1 MALTVDKAD
10 VLLMAAELSAV
21 SDAQWAQ
28 IWSDVALE
36 VGEVTAGSQARADRM
51 AIQLAAHLAT
61 VRHVRVGGG
70 CFARASHLG
79 VGGRRLEI
87 LRPAPGRQHQ
97 SLVAV
102 DEVRPGVREADP
114 ALRATLRGDVRWPAR
129 GSSSRTTASPDS

>member
-28 IWSDVALE
+28 IWADVALE

-61 VRHVRVGGG
+61 VRHVRVGG
-70 CFARASHLG
+70 AASPGPLTSVS
-79 VGGRRLEI
+79 VGGVSKSFAQPQGGSANLSLQSTKYGQEYVRLTRLFGRRF
-87 LRPAPGRQHQ
+87 
-97 SLVAV
+97 
-102 DEVRPGVREADP
+102 EV
-114 ALRATLRGDVRWPAR
+114 T
-129 GSSSRTTASPDS
+129 